1 MKEILLPILLIIM
14 TGKNI
19 YSQNPS
25 SIKDTVISMKTYPFF
40 DPNPIPNPDMYYYP
54 YFRFDGFSLKGEK
67 QCWREIILEND
78 YIKIAI
84 FPEIG
89 GKIWGAIEKSTGNEF
104 IYWNSVVKFR
114 DIAMRGPWTSGGLE
128 FNFGII
134 GHSPT
139 TSTPV
144 DYMIKSN
151 KDGSVSCFL
160 STTDLI
166 TRTRW
171 EVEVNLQK
179 DKAYFTTKTTWH
191 NPTPLTQPYY
201 QWINGAFHAKNDL
214 EFCFPG
220 THWIGHDGEAHEW
233 PIDDQGR
240 NLSWYSQNNFGGDK
254 SYHIWGGNNDFYACY
269 WHESDFGSVHYSPY
283 DEKTGRKI
291 FLWSQA
297 RSGAVWEGLLT
308 DNDGQYVECQ
318 SGRLFN
324 QAASTSSQTPFKHY
338 GFEPYSTDIFTEYWF
353 PVKNTHGV
361 KKANKM
367 GVLNI
372 EKKDDDKQIIYF
384 CPTEKL
390 QEDLCV
396 YFNDSL
402 TYKFSLKLNVLE
414 TWSAE
419 IERNPPNKP
428 LFITI
433 GGEQFVYCEKKTH
446 SARPIKSPTDFSW
459 QSAYGLF
466 TDGLEWM
473 YQNDFQQAMECFQK
487 CVEEDSNFTPAL
499 NQLAELLYRKGEY
512 EKAIQFSLKSLSIN
526 TYDPAAN
533 FMWGLISK
541 RLGNTIDAQDGFSI
555 ASLSPSFRKGAYIE
569 LSKLF
574 LSQNKLTKARYY
586 AVNGLKLNK
595 SDIELNKLMA
605 VICRKERKEKEA
617 FNHIQRIRELTRLDH
632 FVNFE
637 QWQWDNEEM
646 SKNTFISLIKSELP
660 YETYLELAG
669 WYREIGDFYA
679 AIKILG
685 EAPAHPL
692 VYLNLA
698 YLHYLKNDLDNSN
711 HYFRQAIVMSPSFV
725 FPFRLED
732 IDMLEWAIK
741 QEDNWKTAYY
751 LGLLYWNLGNRDFAK
766 ELFKNIAD
774 QSDFPY
780 FYLARVLLF
789 SDDKNYS
796 AEKDLIKAR
805 ELGINDWRTSERL
818 IDYYLQTGL
827 PDKALKIAKEAV
839 KKFPENY
846 ILNYVFT
853 KCLMANGQYSM
864 ARNILTK
871 ITILPS
877 EGAQYGRITYRQ
889 ACIMEAID
897 LYESGRYLDAIKLI
911 EKARLWPENLGVGK
925 PYDPDERIEDF
936 LEAKCWRKI
945 GKQDE
950 VEKLNHKIISYTE
963 QKFLGHSS
971 ADYLYLSVLR
981 EQNRYE
987 KIDIFI
993 NEWGKSAPDDN
1004 VFKWCKAMLQNN
1016 MEEAKK
1022 IETFIRT
1029 QSGGTP
1035 WDPQHAD
1042 PEFEIIKMVS
1052 KIS

>member
-1 MKEILLPILLIIM
+1 MKKIIFFILLLTFTDI
-14 TGKNI
+14 KI
-19 YSQNPS
+19 YSQNPA
-25 SIKDTVISMKTYPFF
+25 IIRDTIISMRTYPFF

-67 QCWREIILEND
+67 HWWREIVLEND

-144 DYMIKSN
+144 DYIIKSN

-179 DKAYFTTKTTWH
+179 DKAYLTTKTIWH

-254 SYHIWGGNNDFYACY
+254 SYHILGGINDFYACY

-283 DEKTGRKI
+283 DEKIGRKI

-297 RSGAVWEGLLT
+297 RSGAIWESLLT

-324 QAASTSSQTPFKHY
+324 QAASTSSRTPFKHY

-353 PVKNTHGV
+353 PVKNTKGV
-361 KKANKM
+361 KKAGKL

-372 EKKDDDKQIIYF
+372 EKRDNDKQVIYF

-390 QEDLCV
+390 QEDLCI
-396 YFNDSL
+396 YFGDSL
-402 TYKFSLKLNVLE
+402 AYKFFLKLNVLE
-414 TWSAE
+414 TWKAE
-419 IERNPPNKP
+419 IAKNHANKP
-428 LFITI
+428 LSITI

-446 SARPIKSPTDFSW
+446 SDRPIKSPPDFNW
-459 QSAYGLF
+459 QSTYGLL

-473 YQNDFQQAMECFQK
+473 NQNDFQQAMECFQK
-487 CVEEDSNFTPAL
+487 CIEKDPYFAPAL

-555 ASLSPSFRKGAYIE
+555 ASLSPSFRKEAYIE

-574 LSQNKLTKARYY
+574 LSQNELTKARYY
-586 AVNGLKLNK
+586 ALNGLKLNE

-605 VICRKERKEKEA
+605 VICRKEGKEKEA
-617 FNHIQRIRELTRLDH
+617 FSHIKRIRELILLDH

-669 WYREIGDFYA
+669 WYREIGDFNA

-698 YLHYLKNDLDNSN
+698 YLHYLKNDLNNSN
-711 HYFRQAIVMSPSFV
+711 HYFRQAIAMSPSFV

-732 IDMLEWAIK
+732 KDVLEWATK
-741 QEDNWKTAYY
+741 QEDNWKTTYY
-751 LGLLYWNLGNRDFAK
+751 LGLLYWRLGNRDFAK
-766 ELFKNIAD
+766 ELFTKIAD

-780 FYLARVLLF
+780 FYLARALLF
-789 SDDKNYS
+789 SDDEKYS
-796 AEKDLIKAR
+796 AERDLINAR
-805 ELGINDWRTSERL
+805 KLGINDWRPSERL
-818 IDYYLQTGL
+818 IDYYLQKGL
-827 PDKALKIAKEAV
+827 SDKALKIANESL
-839 KKFPENY
+839 KKFPENNT
-846 ILNYVFT
+846 LKYVFT

-889 ACIMEAID
+889 ACIMEAIV
-897 LYESGRYLDAIKLI
+897 LYKNEQYRAAIKLI
-911 EKARLWPENLGVGK
+911 DKARLWPENLGVGK

-936 LEAKCWRKI
+936 LEAKCWLRI
-945 GKQDE
+945 GKQEE
-950 VEKLNHKIISYTE
+950 VEKLNHRIISYTE
-963 QKFLGHSS
+963 QKFDRHSS
-971 ADYLYLSVLR
+971 ADYLYLYLLR

-987 KIDIFI
+987 KINTFI
-993 NEWGKSAPDDN
+993 DEWEESAPEDN
-1004 VFKWCKAMLQNN
+1004 IFRWCKAMLQNN
-1016 MEEAKK
+1016 KEEAKK
-1022 IETFIRT
+1022 IETSIHT

-1035 WDPQHAD
+1035 WDPKHAD
-1042 PEFEIIKMVS
+1042 PEFEIIKIVS
-1052 KIS
+1052 KIP